1 MPEMPGEE
9 LRTLLNKSVIL
20 EIRGSFWRLQGM
32 NGFEEMKQLL
42 RKELC
47 LS

>member
-1 MPEMPGEE
+1 MFA
-9 LRTLLNKSVIL
+9 T
-20 EIRGSFWRLQGM
+20 WRLQGK
-32 NGFEEMKQLL
+32 NIFEELEQLL